1 MSLRKTGRTG
11 FVNRATKR
19 CLISIASAACVWL
32 APAPGVGAQ
41 GVDKDKVLKVKAAYL
56 YNFAKFVQW
65 PEDRFADDKTPI
77 TIGVLGHDPFGSIL
91 DKTIK
96 GKKVNGRRLVIKRF
110 QARGGKN
117 TEALRRCHIL
127 YISPTERR
135 HLADI
140 LWDLDGS
147 DVLVVGEGTDFAPAG
162 GMIGLVLE
170 EQRIAFQVNREAV
183 AKSRIKISA
192 KLLRLAKIVR
202 TRTQD
207 R

>member
-1 MSLRKTGRTG
+1 M
-11 FVNRATKR
+11 
-19 CLISIASAACVWL
+19 WL
-32 APAPGVGAQ
+32 TPAPGVGAQ

-77 TIGVLGHDPFGSIL
+77 TIGVLGQDPFGSIL
-91 DKTIK
+91 DKTVQ
-96 GKKVNGRRLVIKRF
+96 GKRVNGRRFLIKRF
-110 QARGGKN
+110 RSRGGEN
-117 TEALRRCHIL
+117 TKALRRCHIL

-140 LWDLDGS
+140 LWDLDGF
-147 DVLVVGEGTDFAPAG
+147 DVLVVGEGADFAPEG
-162 GMIGLVLE
+162 GMIGFVLE
-170 EQRIAFQVNREAV
+170 EQRITFQVNREAV

-192 KLLRLAKIVR
+192 KLLRLASIVR
-202 TRTQD
+202 TRPQ

>member
-1 MSLRKTGRTG
+1 MNRT
-11 FVNRATKR
+11 TKR

-32 APAPGVGAQ
+32 APAPAVCEQ
-41 GVDKDKVLKVKAAYL
+41 DIDRDKTLKVKAAYL

-65 PEDRFADDKTPI
+65 PEDHFANDKTPI
-77 TIGVLGHDPFGSIL
+77 TIGVLGHDPFGSTL
-91 DKTIK
+91 EKTIR
-96 GKKVNGRRLVIKRF
+96 GKTVNGRRLVTKRF

-117 TEALRRCHIL
+117 TKELRRCHIL
-127 YISPTERR
+127 YISTSERR

-162 GMIGLVLE
+162 GMIGFVLE
-170 EQRIAFQVNREAV
+170 DQRIAFQVNREAV

-192 KLLRLAKIVR
+192 KLLRLARIVR
-202 TRTQD
+202 TRARD